1 MLLLQYEWTF
11 YVLPSCDN
19 NQAALGSDA
28 ETRSSRRVHK
38 DVGYMIVFFGY
49 SCSENLVDMK

>member
-1 MLLLQYEWTF
+1 MYYQ
-11 YVLPSCDN
+11 VAII

-38 DVGYMIVFFGY
+38 DVGYMIVFFRYG
-49 SCSENLVDMK
+49 CSENLFGRYEIKNVS